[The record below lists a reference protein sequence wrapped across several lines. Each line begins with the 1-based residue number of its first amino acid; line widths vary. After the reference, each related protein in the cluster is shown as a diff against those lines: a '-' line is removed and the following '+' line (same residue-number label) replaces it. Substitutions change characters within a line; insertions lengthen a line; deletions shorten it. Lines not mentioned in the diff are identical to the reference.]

1 MSLLVA
7 GIPPYELNGSSLQKV
22 VTRLLDGC

>member
-7 GIPPYELNGSSLQKV
+7 GLPPNELNGSRLQKV
-22 VTRLLDGC
+22 VIRLLDGC

>member
-7 GIPPYELNGSSLQKV
+7 GIPPYELNGSRLQKV
-22 VTRLLDGC
+22 GRRLLDGC